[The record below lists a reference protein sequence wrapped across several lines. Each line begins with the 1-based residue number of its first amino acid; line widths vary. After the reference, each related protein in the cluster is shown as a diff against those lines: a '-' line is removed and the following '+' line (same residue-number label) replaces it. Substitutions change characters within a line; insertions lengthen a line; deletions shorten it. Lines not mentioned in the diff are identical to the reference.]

1 MSYNTATYTG
11 ESGRVEFDVGNS
23 LTVVASVRSFSLDQE
38 TQTIEDTNM
47 SSGGVRSF
55 KAGLTNFSGSLEMF
69 MRDDDAGQSA
79 LRAAIGAVPATI
91 ALYPSGNSGT
101 GMKISGEVI
110 ITGISISAAFDGM
123 IEMTASFQGTN
134 NGSNTGLTI
143 TELT

>member
-1 MSYNTATYTG
+1 
-11 ESGRVEFDVGNS
+11 
-23 LTVVASVRSFSLDQE
+23 
-38 TQTIEDTNM
+38 
-47 SSGGVRSF
+47 
-55 KAGLTNFSGSLEMF
+55 
-69 MRDDDAGQSA
+69 MRDDDAGQQA

-110 ITGISISAAFDGM
+110 ITGISIAAAFDGM

-134 NGSNTGLTI
+134 NGSNAGLTI